1 MNRSRATV
9 IALTAGV
16 LIGVLVAV
24 QARINGAFAVELGDP
39 VVAAAL
45 GFVLGWLALTVV
57 MLSVA
62 QHRNAVRSLPGLVRS
77 RALPWWA
84 LIGGLGG
91 ATLVATQG
99 LAVPELGVALFIVA
113 LVAGQTA
120 SSLEVD
126 RLGLGPAGRLHPSRA
141 RVVSAVIAL
150 VAVVIA
156 VEPWSSAASDLSL
169 FVLFMC
175 LFAGTA
181 VSAQQAFNGRVS
193 QSAGSPIAAA
203 WVNFTVGGTMLWT
216 LALIRG
222 VDISVAPSPV
232 EQPWL
237 WTGGLMGSVFVVVA
251 AAIVRTL
258 GVLLLTLTT
267 IAGQLFGAVIID
279 VVAPTPGRPIT
290 AFSLAGVA
298 LTFVAV
304 LVGSGFVGRRTTPV
318 TVPPE

>member
-1 MNRSRATV
+1 VKHSRPFV
-9 IALTAGV
+9 IALIAGV
-16 LIGVLVAV
+16 LIGALVAV
-24 QARINGAFAVELGDP
+24 QARINGAFAADLGDP

-45 GFVLGWLALTVV
+45 GFVLGWLVLTIV
-57 MLSVA
+57 MLTGR
-62 QHRNAVRSLPGLVRS
+62 QHREAVRSLPDLVRG

-99 LAVPELGVALFIVA
+99 LAVPELGVALFTVA

-126 RLGLGPAGRLHPSRA
+126 RLGLGPAGKMHPSRM
-141 RVVSAVIAL
+141 RIVSAVIAL
-150 VAVVIA
+150 AAVIIA
-156 VEPWSSAASDLSL
+156 VEPWSSGASDLSL

-193 QSAGSPIAAA
+193 QASGSPIAAA
-203 WVNFTVGGTMLWT
+203 WVNFSVGGIMLWT
-216 LALIRG
+216 LSLIRG
-222 VDISVAPSPV
+222 VDLSLAPSPV

-237 WTGGLMGSVFVVVA
+237 WTGGLLGSVFVVVA

-279 VVAPTPGRPIT
+279 VVVPTPGRPIT
-290 AFSLAGVA
+290 GFSLVGVA

-304 LVGSGFVGRRTTPV
+304 LVGSGLLRRQRKQVG
-318 TVPPE
+318 